1 VKEDFHMFKV
11 FTKEELISK
20 LKAIKQ
26 MGWIENYRKGNDGS
40 AGNILEDLLEIP
52 ENNLAV
58 ANSGEWELKTKRKST
73 SSLTTLLHNEPSP
86 RNAFLVPRLL
96 LPYYGWKHQ
105 HAGKKYDHS
114 EMSFR
119 QTIYCK
125 RYSDRGFTV
134 KLDRIEEKIIIDFD
148 PKKVDHRHR
157 EWLQSVKHRIGLGP
171 LMPQPYWGFRDVA
184 NTVGAKLINC
194 FYVFVDVKR
203 ENGIE
208 YLQYNDIKM
217 LSTFSMDKFI
227 DALENNHIYI
237 DFDAR
242 TGHNHGTKFRI
253 RESNLH
259 LLYEKVALI

>member
-1 VKEDFHMFKV
+1 MLKV
-11 FTKEELISK
+11 YTKDELISK
-20 LKAIKQ
+20 LKAIKD

-52 ENNLAV
+52 ENNLAI
-58 ANSGEWELKTKRKST
+58 ANSGEWEFKTKRKNT
-73 SSLTTLLHNEPSP
+73 TALTTLLHNEPSP
-86 RNAFLVPRLL
+86 RNARLVPRLL
-96 LPYYGWKHQ
+96 LPFYGWNHQ
-105 HAGKKYDHS
+105 DAGSKYPS
-114 EMSFR
+114 TEMSFR

-134 KLDRIEEKIIIDFD
+134 KLDRKEEKIVIDFD
-148 PKKVDHRHR
+148 ASEVAQRHS
-157 EWLQSVKHRIGLGP
+157 EWLDAVSKRIGLGCLSP
-171 LMPQPYWGFRDVA
+171 APYWGFRDVA
-184 NTVGAKLINC
+184 AHVGAKLVNC
-194 FYVFVDVKR
+194 FYVFVDVKK

-227 DALENNHIYI
+227 DALENNLIYI

-253 RESNLH
+253 REVNLH
-259 LLYEKVALI
+259 LLYDKVQLI